1 MEISNIG
8 EILRRNTQR
17 QKYNSG
23 FVFYKNNYVSNNY
36 TNLDGSNANFYGNVY
51 DEYHRRTYTAM
62 ISINSNTRIISN
74 ISCDCQDSVF
84 ATGDM
89 RICPHMVAVVLKGV
103 EHLKNKSKETLDEK
117 DVVINPRVTFDISQS
132 RNSNLGANLEI
143 EGIDKSE
150 YDRIFKSYKDNY
162 KYHLMPDGSYL
173 DLRDNDLEKI
183 FKIID
188 ILGLFDDLEKIKI
201 PNNKSMFLE
210 NMLQDEDMS
219 FVSGKK
225 YVDNVIKKYD
235 KLNKDIQIPKNLNAN
250 LRDYQIEGFE
260 FLKTLANYGF
270 GGILADEMGL
280 GKTVQTISFLLSEK
294 NKQSIVIT
302 PTALIYN
309 WKSEFEKF
317 APDLKVVIVYSS
329 KEKRLKTLKQY
340 KDYDVI
346 LTTYGT
352 YKNDME
358 DYKNLKFDYLI
369 IDEAQNIKNPDS
381 AITHAIKKIDAKSK
395 FALTGTPIENNLL
408 ELWSI
413 FDFVMPGY
421 LYSKLRFEKIFV
433 NDDKNLELLKKM
445 IKPFILRRRKKDVID
460 ELPDKIEHKFYVE
473 LDKEHKKVYNT
484 FLNMLKRQIVE
495 TNSDNVTLFSYLTKL
510 RMLSISPELVVK
522 NYKGKNS
529 KLEMLIKIIKSSKD
543 RKILVFSQFTQVLEL
558 IATRLE
564 KENIG
569 FNYLDGKTNARKRL
583 ELVDD
588 FNINKSKKV
597 FLISLKAGGTGL
609 NLTSASMVVHFDPWF
624 NPAVEDQASDRAHR
638 IGQKD
643 IVDVVKLISKDT
655 VEEKVEAI
663 KEYKKELA
671 DEIINLNLKEN
682 ESIKKLSRNEIID
695 LFEIMD

>member
-1 MEISNIG
+1 MEISSIG
-8 EILRRNTQR
+8 EILRRNANR

-23 FVFYKNNYVSNNY
+23 FLFYKNNYVSNHYSSLN
-36 TNLDGSNANFYGNVY
+36 GSNANFYGNVY
-51 DEYHRRTYTAM
+51 DEYHRKNYTAM
-62 ISINSNTRIISN
+62 ISIDYKTRVISN

-84 ATGDM
+84 TTGDM
-89 RICPHMVAVVLKGV
+89 NICSHMVAVVLKGV
-103 EHLKNKSKETLDEK
+103 EYLRNKNKETLSNE
-117 DVVINPRVTFDISQS
+117 DVVINPRVIFNISQS

-150 YDRIFKSYKDNY
+150 YEKIFKSYKDNY

-173 DLRDNDLEKI
+173 DLRDNYLEKI
-183 FKIID
+183 FKMID
-188 ILGLFDDLEKIKI
+188 TLGIFDDFDKIKI

-210 NMLQDEDMS
+210 NMLKHEEMS

-235 KLNKDIQIPKNLNAN
+235 KLNKNIELPQNLNAS
-250 LRDYQIEGFE
+250 LRDYQVEGFE

-280 GKTVQTISFLLSEK
+280 GKTIQTIAFLLSES
-294 NKQSIVIT
+294 NKKSIVIT

-309 WKSEFEKF
+309 WKSEFDRF
-317 APDLKVVIVYSS
+317 APDLKVGLIYGS
-329 KEKRLKTLKQY
+329 KEKREKLLKNY

-352 YKNDME
+352 YKNDM
-358 DYKNLKFDYLI
+358 DNYKNLKFDYLI

-381 AITHAIKKIDAKSK
+381 ATTKAIKKINAKSK
-395 FALTGTPIENNLL
+395 FGLTGTPMENNLL

-421 LYSKLRFEKIFV
+421 LYSKHRFEKIFV
-433 NDDKNLELLKKM
+433 NNDKNLELLKQM

-460 ELPDKIEHKFYVE
+460 ELPDKIEQKFYVE

-484 FLNMLKRQIVE
+484 FLSILKKQIIE
-495 TNSDNVTLFSYLTKL
+495 NNSDNVTLFSYLTKL

-543 RKILVFSQFTQVLEL
+543 RKILVFSQFTQVLGL
-558 IATRLE
+558 IAKRFE
-564 KENIG
+564 KENIE
-569 FNYLDGKTNARKRL
+569 FNYLDGKIDAKKRL
-583 ELVDD
+583 ELVED
-588 FNINKSKKV
+588 FNQNKSKKV

-638 IGQKD
+638 IGQKN
-643 IVDVVKLISKDT
+643 IVDVIKLISKDT

-671 DEIINLNLKEN
+671 DDIINLNLKEN
-682 ESIKKLSRNEIID
+682 ESIKKLSRDEIID
-695 LFEIMD
+695 LFETMD

>member
-1 MEISNIG
+1 MEISNIS

-17 QKYNSG
+17 EKYNSG
-23 FVFYKNNYVSNNY
+23 FVFYKNNYVTNNY
-36 TNLDGSNANFYGNVY
+36 TNLNGSNANFYGSVY

-62 ISINSNTRIISN
+62 ISIDYNTRIISN

-84 ATGDM
+84 TTGEM

-103 EHLKNKSKETLDEK
+103 KYLQDKNKETLDEK
-117 DVVINPRVTFDISQS
+117 DVVINPKVIFDITQS

-143 EGIDKSE
+143 EGVDKSE

-162 KYHLMPDGSYL
+162 KYHLMPNGSYI
-173 DLRDNDLEKI
+173 DLRDNDLEKV

-210 NMLQDEDMS
+210 NILQDEEMS
-219 FVSGKK
+219 FINGKK

-235 KLNKDIQIPKNLNAN
+235 KLNKDIEVPQNLNAS

-260 FLKTLANYGF
+260 FLKTLSNYNF

-280 GKTVQTISFLLSEK
+280 GKTIQTIAFLLSEK

-317 APDLKVVIVYSS
+317 APDLKVGVVYSN
-329 KEKRLKTLKQY
+329 KEKRLKTLQKY

-346 LTTYGT
+346 LTTYTT

-358 DYKNLKFDYLI
+358 EYKNLKFDYLI

-381 AITHAIKKIDAKSK
+381 VITHAIKNINAKSK

-413 FDFVMPGY
+413 FDFIMPGY

-433 NDDKNLELLKKM
+433 RDDKNSDLLKKM

-460 ELPDKIEHKFYVE
+460 ELPDKIEQKFYVE

-484 FLNMLKRQIVE
+484 FLNMLKKQIID
-495 TNSDNVTLFSYLTKL
+495 TNSDNITLFSYLTKL

-529 KLEMLIKIIKSSKD
+529 KLEMLMRIIKYSKD
-543 RKILVFSQFTQVLEL
+543 RKILVFSQFTQVLSL
-558 IATRLE
+558 IADKLE
-564 KENIG
+564 KENIE
-569 FNYLDGKTNARKRL
+569 FNYLDGKTNAKDRL
-583 ELVDD
+583 ELVED
-588 FNINKSKKV
+588 FNTNKSKKV

-638 IGQKD
+638 IGQKN

-655 VEEKVEAI
+655 VEEKVDAI

-682 ESIKKLSRNEIID
+682 KSIKTLSRDEIID
-695 LFEIMD
+695 LFEVME

>member
-235 KLNKDIQIPKNLNAN
+235 KLNKDIQIPKNLNVN

-260 FLKTLANYGF
+260 FLKTLANYSF

-317 APDLKVVIVYSS
+317 APDLKVGIVYSS

>member
-317 APDLKVVIVYSS
+317 APDLKVGIVYSS

-381 AITHAIKKIDAKSK
+381 AITHTIKKIDAKSK

-460 ELPDKIEHKFYVE
+460 ELPDKIEQKFYVE

>member
-235 KLNKDIQIPKNLNAN
+235 KLNKDIQIPKNLNVN

-317 APDLKVVIVYSS
+317 APDLKVGIVYSS

-369 IDEAQNIKNPDS
+369 IDEELKN
-381 AITHAIKKIDAKSK
+381 
-395 FALTGTPIENNLL
+395 
-408 ELWSI
+408 
-413 FDFVMPGY
+413 
-421 LYSKLRFEKIFV
+421 FE
-433 NDDKNLELLKKM
+433 E
-445 IKPFILRRRKKDVID
+445 
-460 ELPDKIEHKFYVE
+460 
-473 LDKEHKKVYNT
+473 
-484 FLNMLKRQIVE
+484 
-495 TNSDNVTLFSYLTKL
+495 
-510 RMLSISPELVVK
+510 
-522 NYKGKNS
+522 
-529 KLEMLIKIIKSSKD
+529 
-543 RKILVFSQFTQVLEL
+543 
-558 IATRLE
+558 
-564 KENIG
+564 
-569 FNYLDGKTNARKRL
+569 
-583 ELVDD
+583 
-588 FNINKSKKV
+588 
-597 FLISLKAGGTGL
+597 
-609 NLTSASMVVHFDPWF
+609 
-624 NPAVEDQASDRAHR
+624 
-638 IGQKD
+638 
-643 IVDVVKLISKDT
+643 
-655 VEEKVEAI
+655 
-663 KEYKKELA
+663 
-671 DEIINLNLKEN
+671 
-682 ESIKKLSRNEIID
+682 
-695 LFEIMD
+695 

>member
-1 MEISNIG
+1 MEISSIG
-8 EILRRNTQR
+8 EILRRNANR

-23 FVFYKNNYVSNNY
+23 FLFYKNNYVSNNY
-36 TNLDGSNANFYGNVY
+36 SSLNGSNANFYGNVY
-51 DEYHRRTYTAM
+51 DEYHRRNYTAM
-62 ISINSNTRIISN
+62 ISIDYKTRVISN

-84 ATGDM
+84 TTGDM
-89 RICPHMVAVVLKGV
+89 NICSHMVAVVLKGV
-103 EHLKNKSKETLDEK
+103 EHLKNKNKETLSNE
-117 DVVINPRVTFDISQS
+117 DVVINPRVIFNISQS

-150 YDRIFKSYKDNY
+150 YEKIFKSYKDNY

-183 FKIID
+183 FKMID
-188 ILGLFDDLEKIKI
+188 TLGIFDDFDKIKI

-210 NMLQDEDMS
+210 NMLKHEEMS

-235 KLNKDIQIPKNLNAN
+235 KLNKNIELPQNLNAS
-250 LRDYQIEGFE
+250 LRDYQVEGFE

-280 GKTVQTISFLLSEK
+280 GKTIQTIAFLLSES
-294 NKQSIVIT
+294 NKKSIVIT

-309 WKSEFEKF
+309 WKSEFERF
-317 APDLKVVIVYSS
+317 APDLKVGLIYGS
-329 KEKRLKTLKQY
+329 KEKREKLLKNY

-352 YKNDME
+352 YKNDM
-358 DYKNLKFDYLI
+358 DNYKNLKFDYLI

-381 AITHAIKKIDAKSK
+381 ATTKAIKKINAKSK
-395 FALTGTPIENNLL
+395 FGLTGTPMENNLL

-421 LYSKLRFEKIFV
+421 LYSKHRFEKIFV
-433 NDDKNLELLKKM
+433 NNDKNLELLKQM

-460 ELPDKIEHKFYVE
+460 ELPDKIEQKFYVE

-484 FLNMLKRQIVE
+484 FLSILKKQIIE
-495 TNSDNVTLFSYLTKL
+495 NNSDNVTLFSYLTKL

-543 RKILVFSQFTQVLEL
+543 RKILVFSQFTQVLGL
-558 IATRLE
+558 IAKRFE
-564 KENIG
+564 KENIE
-569 FNYLDGKTNARKRL
+569 FNYLDGKIDAKKRL
-583 ELVDD
+583 ELVED
-588 FNINKSKKV
+588 FNQNKSKKV

-638 IGQKD
+638 IGQKN
-643 IVDVVKLISKDT
+643 IVDVIKLISKDT

-671 DEIINLNLKEN
+671 DDIINLNLKEN
-682 ESIKKLSRNEIID
+682 ESIKKLSRDEIID
-695 LFEIMD
+695 LFETMD

>member
-317 APDLKVVIVYSS
+317 APDLKVGIVYSS

>member
-235 KLNKDIQIPKNLNAN
+235 KLNKDIQIPKNLNVN

-317 APDLKVVIVYSS
+317 APDLKVGIVYSS

>member
-235 KLNKDIQIPKNLNAN
+235 KLNKYIQIPKNLNAN

-317 APDLKVVIVYSS
+317 APDLKVGIVYSS